1 MESQGDAP
9 QNVQVHPNNEFLQY
23 MQINADFMNG
33 LSRQLDTSDVV
44 SRIHNFS
51 GNNPSSFRLW
61 MKHLRREGGFG
72 KTTCRRPVYA
82 KISFSYC

>member
-1 MESQGDAP
+1 MESQPIDAP

-44 SRIHNFS
+44 SRIQNFS
-51 GNNPSSFRLW
+51 
-61 MKHLRREGGFG
+61 
-72 KTTCRRPVYA
+72 
-82 KISFSYC
+82 

>member
-33 LSRQLDTSDVV
+33 YRD
-44 SRIHNFS
+44 N
-51 GNNPSSFRLW
+51 
-61 MKHLRREGGFG
+61 
-72 KTTCRRPVYA
+72 
-82 KISFSYC
+82 

>member
-1 MESQGDAP
+1 MEPPIDAP

-61 MKHLRREGGFG
+61 MKHLRREALE

>member
-1 MESQGDAP
+1 MESHQVGDSP

-51 GNNPSSFRLW
+51 GNNPSSFMDEAL
-61 MKHLRREGGFG
+61 KTGGFG
-72 KTTCRRPVYA
+72 KTTYRRPVYA